1 MSSLAQ
7 LYFTDKDVSNCW
19 SNVKEDFWGDLKREQ
34 ARALSRLL
42 TTDME
47 IQVQDLIG
55 TKPYS
60 HMTERPTYRNGYRYR
75 SLLTSFG
82 YLSRIAV
89 PRVRS
94 GKITFRCFKA
104 YKRRTNDIDSM
115 ILNMFLAGVSTRR
128 VEEVAQP
135 LFGRA
140 ILSASAVS
148 TITKNLNDQVNKY
161 HSRKLADDYVYLIAD
176 GVYFNVKN
184 PVWGKKRCVLVVYG
198 IKSNGIRELIDFQL
212 APKGESELAWQNF
225 LYRLYYRGLE
235 GRHLRLVA
243 RDGNKGLKNALN
255 IVFPNVLQQPCWA
268 HKLRNVANK
277 LPRKLQ
283 PLCLSQA
290 RDIYKASDY
299 KTALKAFK
307 SWTKTWH
314 PIAPN
319 AVDCLDQDIFDLL
332 NFFKEPKPM
341 WRKLRTSNIIERCFR
356 EVRRRTR
363 TMSCFNNQDSVQRI
377 IFAIFY
383 RQNML
388 WENKPLK
395 EFTHCS

>member
-1 MSSLAQ
+1 MNSLAQ
-7 LYFTDKDVSNCW
+7 LYFTDKDASQCW

-34 ARALSRLL
+34 ALALSRVL
-42 TTDME
+42 TTNME

-55 TKPYS
+55 TKPYT
-60 HMTERPTYRNGYRYR
+60 HMTQRSDYRNGYRYR

-82 YLSRIAV
+82 YLNRIAV

-94 GKITFRCFKA
+94 GKLSFTCFGA
-104 YKRRTNDIDSM
+104 YKRRANDVDAM

-128 VEEVAQP
+128 VEEVIHP
-135 LFGRA
+135 LFGRNM
-140 ILSASAVS
+140 LSASTVS
-148 TITKNLNDQVNKY
+148 VITKSLNDQVNKY
-161 HSRKLADDYVYLIAD
+161 HSRKLEDDYIYLIAD
-176 GVYFNVKN
+176 GVYFNIKN
-184 PVWGKKRCVLVVYG
+184 PVWGKRRCVLVVYG
-198 IKSNGIRELIDFQL
+198 IKSNGMRELIDFEL
-212 APKGESELAWQNF
+212 APRGESELAWQNF

-235 GRHLRLVA
+235 GKQLRLVA
-243 RDGNKGLKNALN
+243 RDGNRGLKNA
-255 IVFPNVLQQPCWA
+255 IAVVFPNVPQQPCWA
-268 HKLRNVANK
+268 HKLRNVSNK
-277 LPRKLQ
+277 LPKKLQ
-283 PLCLSQA
+283 PLCISQA

-307 SWTKTWH
+307 NWAKTWQ
-314 PIAPN
+314 PIAPG
-319 AVDCLDQDIFDLL
+319 AVDCLNEDIFDLL

-341 WRKLRTSNIIERCFR
+341 WKKLRTSNIIERCFR

-395 EFTHCS
+395 EITHYS